1 MRLFGKRKEQPRP
14 HKPWDP
20 EQQTPAIRASICTGE
35 RVAGFMELETGKVRE
50 LMLIRDQKELEAFM
64 RDCGVDHIDT
74 IY

>member
-1 MRLFGKRKEQPRP
+1 MHLFQKKSQPERRYTFDP
-14 HKPWDP
+14 DREKPV
-20 EQQTPAIRASICTGE
+20 IRSSICTGE

-64 RDCGVDHIDT
+64 KDCGVDHIDT